1 MLISSI
7 VALPMMAFDKNDYL
21 KFVKE
26 VKQEVWAKNLPQ
38 FNNREVPAQYK
49 NESAIVLARY
59 EELTVDQSKKFNFYY
74 VTSLKQYTSI
84 HLKRYL
90 IKINDNSA

>member
-38 FNNREVPAQYK
+38 FNNREVPAQ
-49 NESAIVLARY
+49 
-59 EELTVDQSKKFNFYY
+59 
-74 VTSLKQYTSI
+74 
-84 HLKRYL
+84 
-90 IKINDNSA
+90 